1 MSSVKLKTMTIAFIL
16 DTNKIINITAQEE
29 TYFQRE
35 TNMKANLKTVYFM
48 ARDSTLMERLGS
60 LSEDF
65 SKMA

>member
-35 TNMKANLKTVYFM
+35 TNMKGNSKTVYFM